1 MPGFG
6 FASIDDPL
14 HYKVLKSCK
23 FKIHKWIFHITVG
36 PVMGRGSLSSLMHLF
51 SSPVCILLVT
61 TLYFVGDVTFF
72 FLK

>member
-23 FKIHKWIFHITVG
+23 LKIQKWIFHITVG
-36 PVMGRGSLSSLMHLF
+36 PVMGRGSLSINAFIFQSSMH
-51 SSPVCILLVT
+51 SSSN
-61 TLYFVGDVTFF
+61 
-72 FLK
+72 

>member
-23 FKIHKWIFHITVG
+23 FKMHKWIFHSSEDQCS
-36 PVMGRGSLSSLMHLF
+36 PVMITLLNSLNHN
-51 SSPVCILLVT
+51 
-61 TLYFVGDVTFF
+61 YYN
-72 FLK
+72 